1 MCLDCLDSVFCHA
14 KWSNLW
20 TWGASLCGCSME
32 DWFMTVGLPTD
43 FTLGQSQALGRWC
56 IWVSHLLY
64 KLQAKVSRSTFWA
77 VMTRLL
83 SQTSERFCMR
93 EQSKGKLNW
102 KWKTSTIWNWCT
114 DACKFTQFHTAWF
127 VPTCHWAGQ
136 IQAPYATE
144 ECQDWKICSLT
155 CKRNW
160 GSSYNVSNWNN
171 LQLLPLRAHQE
182 AKNC

>member
-1 MCLDCLDSVFCHA
+1 MPSGQIFGLEGQVFAVVAWRIDLWPSVFQQTLHLDNPRHLVA
-14 KWSNLW
+14 D
-20 TWGASLCGCSME
+20 ASG
-32 DWFMTVGLPTD
+32 F
-43 FTLGQSQALGRWC
+43 
-56 IWVSHLLY
+56 SHLLY